1 MAAGIECWC
10 VASRAQMLKATQGR
24 SCPVALPGA
33 LTRADQSRGSRRRG
47 ALTACGTRRKSVS
60 GGSMA
65 APMPPSV
72 PQAARALR
80 QTRSAFPC
88 ISESDGV

>member
-1 MAAGIECWC
+1 MS
-10 VASRAQMLKATQGR
+10 SRVTG
-24 SCPVALPGA
+24 G
-33 LTRADQSRGSRRRG
+33 LTRADQSRVSRRRG

-60 GGSMA
+60 GGPMA
-65 APMPPSV
+65 ASMPPSG
-72 PQAARALR
+72 PQSARALR